1 MNDNLNIKSMNL
13 YKNVDRVFN
22 ELREIGKSSTDS
34 LQVEDLTKFDQF
46 HYHGTDAIDIS
57 IKKLGIHNKTKI
69 LDIGSGIG
77 GLARYIASKT
87 GAKITAIELQEDQ
100 NNLASDLTS
109 RCGLSDK
116 INHICGD
123 ILNYDFKSQKFDAVV
138 SWLTLY
144 HISNHKDL
152 LNVMINEL
160 YNHNP
165 LFGHLG
171 IFGCNARLIK
181 SSIIHDNKIFFCVEL
196 RYLEDKTF
204 GWDIL
209 GFAKNIYYLKKQLYS
224 YNVFPNVSTAIIDG
238 VNNGFPLSNFKLVKK
253 HIEQSLRNK
262 GLSENEVL
270 RCGDQGFIFFIITL
284 LVSYSRCIILKKVEF
299 NKGKKSRKKII
310 NEIIHD
316 IDISNAIKNY
326 TASKQESYWI
336 PKSIAFKS
344 CFFLEFACDLRA
356 KETIQMRRT
365 GKS

>member
-34 LQVEDLTKFDQF
+34 LQIEDLTKFDQF

-77 GLARYIASKT
+77 GPARYIASKT

-152 LNVMINEL
+152 LKRL
-160 YNHNP
+160 HHLLNP
-165 LFGHLG
+165 
-171 IFGCNARLIK
+171 
-181 SSIIHDNKIFFCVEL
+181 
-196 RYLEDKTF
+196 
-204 GWDIL
+204 
-209 GFAKNIYYLKKQLYS
+209 
-224 YNVFPNVSTAIIDG
+224 
-238 VNNGFPLSNFKLVKK
+238 NGFFYTEDITSRVNLSPFELKEIEREIYGK
-253 HIEQSLRNK
+253 HLPYFDK
-262 GLSENEVL
+262 
-270 RCGDQGFIFFIITL
+270 
-284 LVSYSRCIILKKVEF
+284 Y
-299 NKGKKSRKKII
+299 
-310 NEIIHD
+310 
-316 IDISNAIKNY
+316 ISNLKQNGFELIFSEDMSSSWSKFTQERIKTYN
-326 TASKQESYWI
+326 TEKERNIRVHGKDVVESLNSFYNFVGQYFVNEKLGGI
-336 PKSIAFKS
+336 RVIAKKTS
-344 CFFLEFACDLRA
+344 A
-356 KETIQMRRT
+356 
-365 GKS
+365 